1 MGSGSTM
8 VKQDPPPILQV
19 LTMVG
24 KDHPDNANN
33 SGLQQQHRLGGVLWI
48 LRGVSAWVCLS
59 TQAYYFSYAWLWLK
73 GGYPPTTPCP
83 STYYHNLRTL
93 HKRDV
98 DIGFSE

>member
-48 LRGVSAWVCLS
+48 FFEVCQPGFACPRKITILVTPGYGSRRLS
-59 TQAYYFSYAWLWLK
+59 TNYSLPIHLLSQ
-73 GGYPPTTPCP
+73 PENVT
-83 STYYHNLRTL
+83 
-93 HKRDV
+93 
-98 DIGFSE
+98 